1 IAPLP
6 VQITDADQSTS
17 ANAVRQ
23 PSSISMN
30 SAESGVRVITMTAK
44 QKVIESRRVTAL
56 RQAALILWDSE
67 N

>member
-1 IAPLP
+1 MAPVS

-17 ANAVRQ
+17 ANAVRL
-23 PSSISMN
+23 PSNISMN
-30 SAESGVRVITMTAK
+30 SAESGVRVMTMTAK